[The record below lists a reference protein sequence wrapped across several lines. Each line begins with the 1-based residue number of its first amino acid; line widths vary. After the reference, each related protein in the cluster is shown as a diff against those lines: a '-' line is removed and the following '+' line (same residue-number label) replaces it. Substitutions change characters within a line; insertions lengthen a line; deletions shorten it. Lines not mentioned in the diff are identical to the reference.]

1 MPLRR
6 PPALLGLILCV
17 VSVLGWARSD
27 VATDPKAAIQQLIVA
42 AEAEGSRDL
51 AKSEAL
57 AKQASEQAEALGDA
71 ALATYAQLTWAD
83 ALLKARKLDA
93 ADVLLKRIR
102 KGVSYGADAR
112 TDARLTVLEA
122 RWLRDNNRIDE
133 AEAVFV
139 RAAELANK
147 ADDEQVLANVL
158 NSHSAMLWRHGQVER
173 AVVMLDQAL
182 KINLKLGREGDA
194 NKNRS
199 YLALIARDRG
209 DLDLAQ
215 RLNEDVLA
223 SSERLGD
230 LRGIAVS
237 ANSIGLLL
245 AHQDEMH
252 TSLNYFRRAAAAY
265 HEVGERGGE
274 GPALSNV
281 GSALIKLNRLDEAEQ
296 PLRDALAMALASDDP
311 TAEVLARGHLAGLAL
326 ARGQFAEAEREAL
339 AAVALAETLPA
350 RSPSAAAYGTL
361 AEIRRAQKRPQEAI
375 NFGRQAL
382 IFAREQG
389 RLYDLREALTSLA
402 EDLANSGE
410 FQEAYKLQQE
420 TGEVTGLIRDREVQR
435 EVARIENAY
444 EAHQREAAIGAQ
456 TQRIA
461 LLEKQAEQQRS
472 MRYLLAIALV
482 TSVLLMVALISRA
495 LTKRN
500 SERKLRAQNMAIEQV
515 NRELAEAADTDVL
528 TKARNRRY
536 FHLSVLPMLQARAAN
551 GEPFTLM
558 LIDADHFK
566 AINDTYGHDVGDQA
580 LIAIAH
586 AWRDVLGTDDTL
598 LRWGG
603 EEFLVV
609 SGCDDHAADALVA
622 RGLAATRRMRLASHP
637 DLSMAVSIGAVTG
650 PWTGADIPTLLQI
663 ADRAMLMAK
672 REGRDRA
679 ISVRHVGEL
688 QLGSGVIPEDLADVA
703 GVILRRTC

>member
-6 PPALLGLILCV
+6 LPAVLGLYLCL
-17 VSVLGWARSD
+17 VSVFGWARTD
-27 VATDPKAAIQQLIVA
+27 GATDPKAAIQQLIVA

-51 AKSEAL
+51 SKAEAL
-57 AKQASEQAEALGDA
+57 AKQASDQAEALGDA

-83 ALLKARKLDA
+83 ALLKARKLDE
-93 ADVLLKRIR
+93 ADTLLKRIR

-133 AEAVFV
+133 AETAFL

-147 ADDEQVLANVL
+147 AADEQVLANVL

-209 DLDLAQ
+209 DFDLAR
-215 RLNEDVLA
+215 RLNDDVLA

-245 AHQDEMH
+245 SHQDEFN
-252 TSLNYFRRAAAAY
+252 TSLDYFRRAAAAY
-265 HEVGERGGE
+265 REVGERGGE

-281 GSALIKLNRLDEAEQ
+281 GQSLIELGRLDEAEP
-296 PLRDALAMALASDDP
+296 PLREALAMAKASADP
-311 TAEVLARGHLAGLAL
+311 LAEVLARSHLANLAL
-326 ARGQFAEAEREAL
+326 KRGQFAEAEREAL
-339 AAVALAETLPA
+339 AAVALAEKLPA
-350 RSPSAAAYGTL
+350 RSASASAYSAL
-361 AEIRRAQKRPQEAI
+361 AEIRREQKRPQEAI
-375 NFGRQAL
+375 AFGRQAL

-389 RLYDLREALTSLA
+389 RLYDMREILTSLA
-402 EDLANSGE
+402 EDLANNGQ
-410 FQEAYKLQQE
+410 FQEAYTLQQE
-420 TGEVTGLIRDREVQR
+420 TSEVGKQIRDREVQR

-444 EAHQREAAIGAQ
+444 EAHQREAALAAQ
-456 TQRIA
+456 AQRIS
-461 LLEKQAEQQRS
+461 LLEQQAEQQRS
-472 MRYLLAIALV
+472 MRYLLAVALV
-482 TSVLLMVALISRA
+482 ASVLLMVALISRA
-495 LTKRN
+495 LIKRR
-500 SERKLRAQNMAIEQV
+500 SEHQLREQNVAIERA
-515 NRELAEAADTDVL
+515 NRELAEAAGTDVL
-528 TKARNRRY
+528 TRARNRRY
-536 FHLSVLPMLQARAAN
+536 FHLQSLPMLQARAAN
-551 GEPFTLM
+551 GEPFTLV

-580 LIAIAH
+580 LIAIAQ
-586 AWRDVLGTDDTL
+586 AWRDVLGADDTL

-609 SGCDDHAADALVA
+609 SGCDDHAADELVA
-622 RGLAATRRMRLASHP
+622 RGLAATRRMRLATHP
-637 DLSMAVSIGAVTG
+637 DLTMTVSIGAVTG

-679 ISVRHVGEL
+679 ISVRHEGEL
-688 QLGSGVIPEDLADVA
+688 RLSGGVIPEDLADVA
-703 GVILRRTC
+703 GVILRRTH